1 MECKKYRELI
11 SAYVDGMLSPQEQE
25 KLMAHLKVCETCS
38 EEMSALKQMKTLLE
52 QIEEPELPNEF
63 HEELMKRIKQ
73 EEKSPTV
80 HAFKWKWQYSSAL
93 VATLMVGILGISQ
106 IHSLDR
112 QSRSSA
118 EPIAVAEA
126 GPYMEKESTRSE
138 KTSQDQTQKAQ
149 VASENQHVV
158 GRSTFMGDT
167 THDILQELRWKLDVR
182 EKSNFLGQ
190 LEAYLKSVGITY
202 EVNKEVVLCYQVT
215 NSQVLMDWIQ
225 KQGIKCEGEIT
236 EMVVDLVIE
245 LEE

>member
-1 MECKKYRELI
+1 MECKKYSELI

-38 EEMSALKQMKTLLE
+38 EEMSALKQMKALLE

-73 EEKSPTV
+73 EEKSTTV
-80 HAFKWKWQYSSAL
+80 HAFKWKWQYSGAL

-112 QSRSSA
+112 QSRSST

-126 GPYMEKESTRSE
+126 GPYMKKESTRSE
-138 KTSQDQTQKAQ
+138 ETSQDQIQKAQ
-149 VASENQHVV
+149 VASENKHVV
-158 GRSTFMGDT
+158 GRSTFMDDT
-167 THDILQELRWKLDVR
+167 THDTLQELRWKLDVK

-190 LEAYLKSVGITY
+190 LEAYLKSVGVTY
-202 EVNKEVVLCYQVT
+202 EVNKEAVLCYQVT
-215 NSQVLMDWIQ
+215 NSQALMDWIQ
-225 KQGIKCEGEIT
+225 EQGVKCEGEIT
-236 EMVVDLVIE
+236 EMVVNLEIE